1 MTELVSTGGGSIGKG
16 GTKRFEGEGTEDG
29 LKKRLLVG
37 GAWDADSGGCAAK
50 REAAGALVVDAGCA
64 VKREDAG
71 ALVVDAG
78 CAAKREE
85 AWPLVSTSEVRL
97 DFDGWDVNSAA
108 ACAWISWSDA
118 RADLL
123 NGESAV

>member
-37 GAWDADSGGCAAK
+37 GAWDADSGGCAVK
-50 REAAGALVVDAGCA
+50 REA
-64 VKREDAG
+64 AG

-85 AWPLVSTSEVRL
+85 V
-97 DFDGWDVNSAA
+97 
-108 ACAWISWSDA
+108 
-118 RADLL
+118 
-123 NGESAV
+123 